1 MTTTYTVDAI
11 TERFP
16 NPSTP
21 KIEGQPTFKT
31 IKEVEKLLDT
41 NSTSVQSKLGGGAHD
56 YLGLT
61 KSSEK
66 HNTVTGHDFN
76 AHANPEAIPTFPANA
91 SQHQIAQA
99 NASHK
104 EGLRL
109 WREQQVV
116 EKPLKNQLTGAI
128 ESKFIADLHN
138 THTQGATPIQ
148 FKIC

>member
-11 TERFP
+11 TESFP

-41 NSTSVQSKLGGGAHD
+41 NAALVQSELGGGDHG

-76 AHANPEAIPTFPANA
+76 AHANPGALPTFPVNA
-91 SQHQIAQA
+91 TQRQIDQA

-116 EKPLKNQLTGAI
+116 
-128 ESKFIADLHN
+128 
-138 THTQGATPIQ
+138 
-148 FKIC
+148 